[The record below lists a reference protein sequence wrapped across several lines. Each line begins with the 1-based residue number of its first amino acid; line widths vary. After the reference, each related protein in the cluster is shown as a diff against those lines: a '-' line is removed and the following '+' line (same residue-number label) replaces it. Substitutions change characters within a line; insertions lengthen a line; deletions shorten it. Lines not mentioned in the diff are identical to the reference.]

1 MIDDFWETSLL
12 EEADYY
18 KKVLLDGCIIKK
30 RDVEICDLRIFHK
43 SKSRIKLSDA
53 PRIQFYKMN
62 KGGSEVVETHHNYNE
77 AFFRFKEL
85 SSKG

>member
-1 MIDDFWETSLL
+1 MTDDFWETSLL

-18 KKVLLDGCIIKK
+18 KKVLLDGCVIKR
-30 RDVEICDLRIFHK
+30 RDVEMCDLRIFHK
-43 SKSRIKLSDA
+43 SKIKTSDA
-53 PRIQFYKMN
+53 PRIQVYKMN